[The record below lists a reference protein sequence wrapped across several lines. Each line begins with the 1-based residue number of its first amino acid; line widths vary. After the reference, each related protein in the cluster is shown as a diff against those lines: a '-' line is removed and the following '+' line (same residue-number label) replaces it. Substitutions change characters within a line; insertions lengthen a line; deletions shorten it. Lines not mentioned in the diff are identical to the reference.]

1 MRRHSLILLTLC
13 AVFGIGL
20 ELGIRYWL
28 PRVGSIHPRWDRERA
43 DAEKIGPRPG
53 SPIPVLSVG
62 NSLMQKGVNFP
73 LLNQM
78 LQPDYTAIRF
88 VVEDTTY
95 LDWYYGLRR
104 LFREGARPKVVVLVL
119 NARQLLA
126 PNVDGDAFAELLM
139 DNRDLLKV
147 KQSVDSDNTVTS
159 NLLFANLSLFYG
171 VRTDVHKWF
180 LLRLLPDFPDLTAKL
195 RGPYV
200 PLPDDDEIE
209 KEATQRLKKMA
220 DLCAQYG
227 AQFIFVM
234 PPSTAARDGSSAIR
248 LAGIRTG
255 VPVLV
260 PIQPQEMPLDLYSDG
275 FHLNYKGARIFTQ
288 ALSASLRQALRKENS
303 VQAAESSQT
312 ARGSGMSV
320 PADQPSR

>member
-1 MRRHSLILLTLC
+1 MRRHSLILLALC

-20 ELGIRYWL
+20 ELGVRYWL
-28 PRVGSIHPRWDRERA
+28 PRVGSVHPRWDRERA
-43 DAEKIGPRPG
+43 EAEKIGPQPSG
-53 SPIPVLSVG
+53 PIQVLSVG

-126 PNVDGDAFAELLM
+126 PNVEGDAFAELLM
-139 DNRDLLKV
+139 DGRDLLKV
-147 KQSVDSDNTVTS
+147 KQSVGSDNTVTS
-159 NLLFANLSLFYG
+159 NLLAANLSLFYG
-171 VRTDVHKWF
+171 VRTDVHKWV
-180 LLRLLPDFPDLTAKL
+180 LLHVLPDFPDLTAKL
-195 RGPYV
+195 RGSNP
-200 PLPDDDEIE
+200 PLPDDSEIE
-209 KEATQRLKKMA
+209 EQATERLKKMA

-227 AQFIFVM
+227 AQFIFVV
-234 PPSTAARDGSSAIR
+234 PPSTAARDGSSAIQQ
-248 LAGIRTG
+248 AGIRTG

-275 FHLNYKGARIFTQ
+275 FHLNYKGAKLFTH
-288 ALSASLRQALRKENS
+288 ALSLSLRQALKKESS
-303 VQAAESSQT
+303 VQSAESSQ
-312 ARGSGMSV
+312 AVRGSSLSLSAN
-320 PADQPSR
+320 PPSQ